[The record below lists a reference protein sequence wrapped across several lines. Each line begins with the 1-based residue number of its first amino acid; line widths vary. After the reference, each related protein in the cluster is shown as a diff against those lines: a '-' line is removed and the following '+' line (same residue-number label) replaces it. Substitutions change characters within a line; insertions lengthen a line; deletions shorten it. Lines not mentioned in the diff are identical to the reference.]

1 MTESIVEKYPEL
13 PVALFECF
21 TEQKKQYLKRLS
33 NQSVADDDE
42 IDARNRKLQLMGFD
56 PLPYGIAP
64 NEQVLNEL
72 IESGL
77 RQQILSPTSGWEDY
91 FCRSTL
97 DLTG

>member
-1 MTESIVEKYPEL
+1 MTESIVEKHPEL

-33 NQSVADDDE
+33 NQSISDDDE
-42 IDARNRKLQLMGFD
+42 IDARNRKLQSMGFD
-56 PLPYGIAP
+56 PLPYGVTP

-91 FCRSTL
+91 FCRSIL
-97 DLTG
+97 NLTG

>member
-1 MTESIVEKYPEL
+1 
-13 PVALFECF
+13 
-21 TEQKKQYLKRLS
+21 
-33 NQSVADDDE
+33 
-42 IDARNRKLQLMGFD
+42 MGFD
-56 PLPYGIAP
+56 PLPYGVAP
-64 NEQVLNEL
+64 NAQVLNEL